1 MRKPCGE
8 EAMTK
13 IQCGYPLTRDF
24 LDYGFDF
31 SSLSVSVIRFFKDS
45 TVEERDRAEIL
56 MEYSPLV
63 SLQIQDQNSPGSG
76 REYKQTDGQ
85 RRMTMQA
92 ILQEI

>member
-56 MEYSPLV
+56 ME
-63 SLQIQDQNSPGSG
+63 IQDQNSPGSG